1 MRPPDLPIR
10 TFVLAT
16 IAAVLA
22 IVWLARSYEID
33 PGELT
38 GFFLMSLA
46 VVAGLAVMAGLA
58 VAIMKMV
65 RPRRPPWN
73 KHLRGA
79 PATGSGCCMG
89 DERGRAGAFSRGARG

>member
-1 MRPPDLPIR
+1 MRTPEIPVR
-10 TFVLAT
+10 TILLAT

-46 VVAGLAVMAGLA
+46 VVAGIAVLAGVA
-58 VAIMKMV
+58 VAIAKVV
-65 RPRRPPWN
+65 RPRRTQN
-73 KHLRGA
+73 RSMKNRSTRGA
-79 PATGSGCCMG
+79 
-89 DERGRAGAFSRGARG
+89 